1 MKLQENDLILEN
13 AKKLEDLIST
23 NASYTEI
30 EKQSQVI
37 DNYILK
43 EIQSSIS
50 K

>member
-1 MKLQENDLILEN
+1 MKIQENDLILEN
-13 AKKLEDLIST
+13 AKKLEDLINA

-43 EIQSSIS
+43 EIKSSIS

>member
-13 AKKLEDLIST
+13 AKKLEDLIKA
-23 NASYTEI
+23 NASYAEI

-37 DNYILK
+37 DNCILK
-43 EIQSSIS
+43 EIQSNIS